1 MSTVP
6 SDQQHP
12 RLPPSPELSAVDE
25 RLLSQPLRLL
35 PLHDLPQLADVPR
48 RLTPLFASGPD
59 AGPAVLVRISR
70 DDLEHVCAVVGK
82 AINPVGLVIALS
94 DQTNVVVAA
103 GRAARRI
110 DVALLTD
117 PVFFRCALSEGRIS
131 HSLARLPYAPPT
143 DHGPWSADDLIEA
156 SARPLVRAVFDA
168 QDGCQR
174 GGWVAPAVTLTD
186 DPQTLEI
193 AHRLLT
199 ISIATRAAVGREPLI
214 APLIVDM
221 AAYATLED
229 QIRLTRALEDVRPEA
244 FLVSLHGAETSA
256 DRLAQS
262 LRLLLLLAAG
272 GVRVL
277 LAKAGRLRAFALALG
292 IGGFETGLGRLE
304 RFSLD
309 DFRGTGGRGSLP
321 AKFEISQL
329 LTALAPPLAARTLS
343 SGIFGED
350 PCACDACLAGWRPGD
365 AAATVLHDA
374 SAVDADIK
382 AAIGKETPARLAEL
396 GRSVSA
402 ARSLVDDLY
411 EAGVDV
417 HRQTAHLAQWA
428 DTLET
433 LNRWGLD
440 APGAAQGLLDAA

>member
-1 MSTVP
+1 VP
-6 SDQQHP
+6 SDP
-12 RLPPSPELSAVDE
+12 KRPGLPPSPALSAVDE
-25 RLLSQPLRLL
+25 RLLTQPLRLL
-35 PLHDLPQLADVPR
+35 PLHDRPQLPDVLR
-48 RLTPLFASGPD
+48 RLTPLFASDPD

-70 DDLEHVCAVVGK
+70 DDLEHVCAVVGT

-131 HSLARLPYAPPT
+131 QSLARLPYAPPT
-143 DHGPWSADDLIEA
+143 DHGPWSADDLVEA
-156 SARPLVRAVFDA
+156 SARPLVRAVFEA
-168 QDGCQR
+168 QDGRQR
-174 GGWVAPAVTLTD
+174 GGWVAPAVTLTG

-193 AHRLLT
+193 AYRLLT
-199 ISIATRAAVGREPLI
+199 ISVATRAAVGREPLV

-221 AAYATLED
+221 AAYATLDD
-229 QIRLTRALEDVRPEA
+229 QIRLVRALEGARPEA

-262 LRLLLLLAAG
+262 LRLLLLLASS

-304 RFSLD
+304 RFCLD
-309 DFRGTGGRGSLP
+309 DFRGTGGPGSLP
-321 AKFEISQL
+321 AKFEISRL
-329 LTALAPPLAARTLS
+329 LTALAPPLAARTLN
-343 SGIFGED
+343 SGILGEE
-350 PCACDACLAGWRPGD
+350 PCDCDACQAGWRPGD
-365 AAATVLHDA
+365 TAGTVLHDA
-374 SAVDADIK
+374 TAVDADVK
-382 AAIGKETPARLAEL
+382 AAIGKETPTRLAEL

-417 HRQTAHLAQWA
+417 RGQTAHLAQWA
-428 DTLET
+428 KTLET
-433 LNRWGLD
+433 LKRWGLD
-440 APGAAQGLLDAA
+440 APGAAQDLLDAA